1 MRQSQL
7 LGKTRKE
14 EIKDELSVNA
24 QLLTRAGFIDK
35 LMAGVYSYLPLGQ
48 KVMSKIENIVR
59 EELLAIDSQ
68 EILMPAMHTSEIWEK
83 TGRWDSLDILF
94 KLKSRHHEREYA
106 LGPTHEEVVTP
117 LVQNFVESY
126 KDLPVSVFQIQTK
139 FRDEPRARS
148 GLLRGREFRMKD
160 MYSFHQS
167 QADLDSY
174 YEVATEAYRRMFQ
187 RLGLGEVTY
196 LTYAS
201 GGSFSKYSHEF
212 QSIAASG
219 EDTIYA
225 CHEKKIAVNR
235 EIFEEVQSTDDFRGL
250 EFTEERSIEVGNIFK
265 LGTRFSEAFGMDYT
279 LTSGERR
286 PVIMG
291 CYGFGPSRVMG
302 AIVEIHHDRKGII
315 WPKSVAPYQVHLI
328 PLGKD
333 EHVSAEGERLYASLR
348 SLGIE
353 VLYDNRDV
361 SAGVKLNDCDLIGI
375 PLRVVISN
383 KSLGQGSLE
392 VKMRNNSST
401 RLIQIEG
408 LHGYIL
414 DEGKVKV

>member
-48 KVMSKIENIVR
+48 KVMIKIENIVR
-59 EELLAIDSQ
+59 EELLAIESQ
-68 EILMPAMHTSEIWEK
+68 EILMPAMHPSELWQK
-83 TGRWDSLDILF
+83 TERWDSLDVLF

-117 LVQNFVESY
+117 LVQNFVSSY

-167 QADLDSY
+167 QEDLDRY
-174 YEVATEAYRRMFQ
+174 YELATHAYQRMFS
-187 RLGLGEVTY
+187 RVGLGDVTY

-212 QSIAASG
+212 QSIATSG

-225 CHEKKIAVNR
+225 CPAKKIAINR
-235 EIFEEVQSTDDFRGL
+235 DIFDEVRQTEEFRAL
-250 EFTEERSIEVGNIFK
+250 EFTEERAIEVGNIFK
-265 LGTRFSEAFGMDYT
+265 LGTRFSQAFNMDFT
-279 LTSGERR
+279 LSSGERK

-302 AIVEIHHDRKGII
+302 AIVEIHHDSKGII
-315 WPKSVAPYQVHLI
+315 WPKSVAPYEVHLVS
-328 PLGKD
+328 LGKD
-333 EHVSAEGERLYASLR
+333 DRVNDEAERLYTSFLSSR
-348 SLGIE
+348 ID

-375 PLRVVISN
+375 PLRVVVSN
-383 KSLGQGSLE
+383 KSLVQGSLE
-392 VKMRNNSST
+392 VKMRNNSSPE
-401 RLIQIEG
+401 LVPIEG
-408 LHGYIL
+408 INAYIL
-414 DEGKVKV
+414 AAGKIKT